1 MISTTMK
8 RSTFPIP
15 KLVIMVLLLLS
26 VASIERCEGFTS
38 TKRTAPSSP
47 TSWRGVVTAATTGSQ
62 RCNPSQSALNVVD
75 PSVEAESLTVLAHL
89 ALDFS
94 GLMSPSRSLL
104 RLFAVLGRV
113 FAMSAD
119 YLYDHNIYTEELF
132 IQMFLISV
140 ALKELF
146 FDGNAT
152 TTSSTNSSPRTS
164 NQTK

>member
-1 MISTTMK
+1 
-8 RSTFPIP
+8 
-15 KLVIMVLLLLS
+15 
-26 VASIERCEGFTS
+26 
-38 TKRTAPSSP
+38 
-47 TSWRGVVTAATTGSQ
+47 
-62 RCNPSQSALNVVD
+62 LNVVD